1 MYLKAMTVFMKKLR
15 DGQSIEQLREE
26 THDLIQKNKGNI
38 SKVEAGLQQ
47 QTNDLAEKIKDLQK

>member
-1 MYLKAMTVFMKKLR
+1 MTVFMKKLR

-38 SKVEAGLQQ
+38 LNVEERLQQ
-47 QTNDLAEKIKDLQK
+47 QTKDLAEKIEDLQK

>member
-1 MYLKAMTVFMKKLR
+1 MTVFMKKLR

-38 SKVEAGLQQ
+38 SKVEEGLQQ
-47 QTNDLAEKIKDLQK
+47 RTNDLAEKIKDLQK